1 MENILVQKLKEYR
14 MLYVFCMLVHIVLA
28 VEFNRLQLYV
38 LFGFNICSVIMYFM
52 GTICMRRERHVKFWL
67 IAAFIEIIAHAVL
80 CNLYL
85 GYGYGFWLYVVALI
99 PVIYYVGFSS
109 DSWQR
114 GVGSY
119 NALTIIATVIIVI
132 SCFVSRE
139 SNLVSN
145 IFHGLSIRVFA
156 INLSMCMAML
166 IYETMLFVY
175 AIKELFQ
182 DLQNKN
188 DDLQF

>member
-1 MENILVQKLKEYR
+1 
-14 MLYVFCMLVHIVLA
+14 MLYEGEIVERGRHEELL
-28 VEFNRLQLYV
+28 ELDGYYKRLNDMQALY
-38 LFGFNICSVIMYFM
+38 
-52 GTICMRRERHVKFWL
+52 
-67 IAAFIEIIAHAVL
+67 IAHAVL

-119 NALTIIATVIIVI
+119 NALTIIATVITVI

-139 SNLVSN
+139 SNLVSSA
-145 IFHGLSIRVFA
+145 FHVLSIRVLA

-166 IYETMLFVY
+166 IYETITRSIDSVRCT
-175 AIKELFQ
+175 AP
-182 DLQNKN
+182 
-188 DDLQF
+188 

>member
-14 MLYVFCMLVHIVLA
+14 MLYIFCMLVHIVLA

-99 PVIYYVGFSS
+99 P
-109 DSWQR
+109 
-114 GVGSY
+114 
-119 NALTIIATVIIVI
+119 
-132 SCFVSRE
+132 
-139 SNLVSN
+139 
-145 IFHGLSIRVFA
+145 
-156 INLSMCMAML
+156 
-166 IYETMLFVY
+166 
-175 AIKELFQ
+175 
-182 DLQNKN
+182 
-188 DDLQF
+188 